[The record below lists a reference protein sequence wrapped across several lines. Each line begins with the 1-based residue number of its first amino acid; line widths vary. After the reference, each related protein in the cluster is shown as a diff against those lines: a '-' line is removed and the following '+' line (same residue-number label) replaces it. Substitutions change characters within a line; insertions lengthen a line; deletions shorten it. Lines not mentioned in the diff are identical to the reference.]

1 MRTVIN
7 YGPKVADASIIDLPT
22 AKLNSNIDFNEQD
35 ALFEV
40 FLDAIETEIENFIG
54 APVLERTA
62 AEIHVDTWKDSHTFS
77 IPVND
82 VVSLFWIDAAGVET
96 PITDFDFFGNELT
109 IDTDEP
115 TGFTRLKVVVNAGYT
130 EIPAD
135 IKNAAL
141 LMFSE
146 RETYRENRPVKLNNA
161 AQNILRA
168 YKQY

>member
-1 MRTVIN
+1 MKTVIN
-7 YGPKVADASIIDLPT
+7 YGTKAANAAIIDLPT
-22 AKLNSNIDFNEQD
+22 AKLNSNIDFNDQD
-35 ALFEV
+35 TLFQL

-54 APVLERTA
+54 APVIERA
-62 AEIHVDTWKDSHTFS
+62 GAEIQVDTWTESLTFS

-82 VVSLFWIDAAGVET
+82 VVSVAWLNDAGVET
-96 PITDFDFFGNELT
+96 PITDFDFFGDEIT
-109 IDTDEP
+109 IDMDEP
-115 TGFTRLKVVVNAGYT
+115 TGFHRLKIVVNAGFA
-130 EIPAD
+130 EIPKD

-168 YKQY
+168 YKIY